1 MKLKYSWEKE
11 TERKKNY
18 SHPFSLFQ
26 YYNYCTAFRNFHFN
40 YLMDNLLLSYN
51 LTSIINFQMRIQN
64 TYTTAINNI
73 FIDIS
78 QFESYTTSPILNGL
92 SDHDDQ
98 LVRISTDYSHKP
110 I

>member
-1 MKLKYSWEKE
+1 MESEK
-11 TERKKNY
+11 
-18 SHPFSLFQ
+18 
-26 YYNYCTAFRNFHFN
+26 RNQ
-40 YLMDNLLLSYN
+40 LDNLLLSYN